1 VGLRDTV
8 IAAAQGLILVA
19 GFALPVATFPDSG
32 IWSGTLGAVVVAVCL
47 FGGLVLSGLLG
58 LLRES
63 RD

>member
-1 VGLRDTV
+1 MSVRDTL
-8 IAAAQGLILVA
+8 IAAGQGLILIA

-47 FGGLVLSGLLG
+47 FAGLVLSGLLG

-63 RD
+63 R